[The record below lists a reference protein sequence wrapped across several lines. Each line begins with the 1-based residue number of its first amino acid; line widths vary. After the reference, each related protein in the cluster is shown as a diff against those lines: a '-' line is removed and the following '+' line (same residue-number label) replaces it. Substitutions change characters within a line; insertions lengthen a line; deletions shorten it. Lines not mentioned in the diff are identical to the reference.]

1 MRSESVPF
9 DTGNTHS
16 RKLKTRFCF
25 FHRVENKFQDF
36 HDLMRFGL
44 IFQVKPRE
52 RISAFA
58 GMKHSY
64 FSDLPQS
71 IHTLPDSKSLFK
83 ACTHCYFQIIF

>member
-1 MRSESVPF
+1 METLNYDV
-9 DTGNTHS
+9 D
-16 RKLKTRFCF
+16 
-25 FHRVENKFQDF
+25 
-36 HDLMRFGL
+36 L

-71 IHTLPDSKSLFK
+71 IHTLPDSKSFLK
-83 ACTHCYFQIIF
+83 LILTMLLSN

>member
-1 MRSESVPF
+1 
-9 DTGNTHS
+9 
-16 RKLKTRFCF
+16 
-25 FHRVENKFQDF
+25 
-36 HDLMRFGL
+36 MRFGL

-71 IHTLPDSKSLFK
+71 IHTLSDSKSLLKLVVTVTFK
-83 ACTHCYFQIIF
+83 LFFRALDVI